1 MANTLSNIK
10 GILLDINGVLHVD
23 NQPLDGAVET
33 IKKIQAKL
41 PCRFI
46 TRGKTSE
53 DTVGESNLIVILRNP
68 KKEN

>member
-1 MANTLSNIK
+1 MADILSNIK

-23 NQPLDGAVET
+23 NQPLDGAVQT

-46 TRGKTSE
+46 TNTTN
-53 DTVGESNLIVILRNP
+53 DLL
-68 KKEN
+68 